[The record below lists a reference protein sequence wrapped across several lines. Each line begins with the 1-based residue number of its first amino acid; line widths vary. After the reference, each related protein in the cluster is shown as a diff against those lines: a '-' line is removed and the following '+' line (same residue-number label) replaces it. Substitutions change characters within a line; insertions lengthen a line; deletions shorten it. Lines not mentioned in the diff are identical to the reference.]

1 MCDVCGCKGGG
12 QAGRGGGG
20 AEGGGGEEMTEE
32 RGILMAVCQP
42 SHSTPP
48 YCPAA
53 HCSLKS
59 PTTTNK

>member
-1 MCDVCGCKGGG
+1 MCVDVRGEGRPGG
-12 QAGRGGGG
+12 
-20 AEGGGGEEMTEE
+20 EGGEGEDGEEMTEE

-48 YCPAA
+48 YCLAA

>member
-1 MCDVCGCKGGG
+1 MCVDVRGEGRPGGEGGG
-12 QAGRGGGG
+12 
-20 AEGGGGEEMTEE
+20 GGGGEEMTEE
-32 RGILMAVCQP
+32 RGNLMAVCQP

-59 PTTTNK
+59 LTTTNK